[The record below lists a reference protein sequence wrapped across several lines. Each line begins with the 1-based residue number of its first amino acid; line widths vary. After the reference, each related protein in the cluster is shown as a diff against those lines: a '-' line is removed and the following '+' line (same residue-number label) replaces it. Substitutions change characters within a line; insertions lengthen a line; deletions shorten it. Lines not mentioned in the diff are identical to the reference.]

1 MLDVQPDEFANYFS
15 TETGEDVLIA
25 QVRLLLSYALLL
37 VGRCDYGYGVFDRLS
52 NPFPACLA
60 TFIVVKIHIDDDRV
74 NLILVL
80 ADCLKQ
86 RNGNN
91 AAIENPRIKPLY
103 SVFLLPSPIRCS
115 HRIDA
120 TASRRAVQQSGVVT
134 SSALQRNAEPIMPR
148 RLIASTA
155 QRHRRLAVTESTHG
169 DRHPLPDPNCK
180 A

>member
-1 MLDVQPDEFANYFS
+1 MLDVQPDEFADYFS

-25 QVRLLLSYALLL
+25 QVRLLLSYALLS
-37 VGRCDYGYGVFDRLS
+37 VGRCDYSYGVFDRLS

-103 SVFLLPSPIRCS
+103 SVFFLPSPIRCS
-115 HRIDA
+115 HRLTRRRPDA
-120 TASRRAVQQSGVVT
+120 QYNKAAWLRQAPFSEKLSR
-134 SSALQRNAEPIMPR
+134 LC
-148 RLIASTA
+148 
-155 QRHRRLAVTESTHG
+155 HG
-169 DRHPLPDPNCK
+169 D
-180 A
+180 

>member
-1 MLDVQPDEFANYFS
+1 
-15 TETGEDVLIA
+15 
-25 QVRLLLSYALLL
+25 
-37 VGRCDYGYGVFDRLS
+37 
-52 NPFPACLA
+52 
-60 TFIVVKIHIDDDRV
+60 

-86 RNGNN
+86 RNRNN
-91 AAIENPRIKPLY
+91 AAIENPRIKPLD

-120 TASRRAVQQSGVVT
+120 TAS
-134 SSALQRNAEPIMPR
+134 SAQYNKAAWFRQAPLQRNAEPIMQR

-169 DRHPLPDPNCK
+169 DRHP
-180 A
+180 

>member
-52 NPFPACLA
+52 NPFPACVA
-60 TFIVVKIHIDDDRV
+60 AFIVVKIHIDDDRV

-86 RNGNN
+86 RNRNN
-91 AAIENPRIKPLY
+91 AAIENPRIKPLD
-103 SVFLLPSPIRCS
+103 SVFLLTSPIRCS

-120 TASRRAVQQSGVVT
+120 TAS
-134 SSALQRNAEPIMPR
+134 SAQYN
-148 RLIASTA
+148 
-155 QRHRRLAVTESTHG
+155 
-169 DRHPLPDPNCK
+169 K
-180 A
+180 AAWFRQAPFSEMLSRSCGGG